1 MVKTG
6 KVGVCM
12 LKVEGEKKKL
22 GILKGSLQEA
32 TPGAS
37 LENN

>member
-1 MVKTG
+1 
-6 KVGVCM
+6 M
-12 LKVEGEKKKL
+12 LKVEGEKKKKL